1 MVQPGQAVKIKIVEQ
16 GVGFNAQAVQ
26 VGGIPGKGG
35 ARHGGESGLLDGD
48 APIGV
53 GMGGQRGAHPQAG
66 GGHAGDDHQGGHYRP
81 ERSPA
86 AAESGRRGRMER
98 HDGGQGDTW
107 ATFHGG

>member
-66 GGHAGDDHQGGHYRP
+66 GGHAGDHQGGHYRP